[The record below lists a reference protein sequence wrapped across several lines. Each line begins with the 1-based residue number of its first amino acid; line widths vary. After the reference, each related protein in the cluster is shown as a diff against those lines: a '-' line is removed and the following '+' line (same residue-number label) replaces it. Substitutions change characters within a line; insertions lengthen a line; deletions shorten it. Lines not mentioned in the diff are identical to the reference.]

1 MQVVFA
7 SSVVL
12 CRACADLAL
21 HVRMNN
27 KRRSRPMKRQ
37 WTNEELIADFTI
49 SAKELDLIGDSKTD
63 HNLLGAACLLKYFQ
77 VEGRFPAQKQDIPPL
92 VIVHLAQ
99 QLGVVPEKIIP
110 YDWEGRTIKAHRA
123 AIRTFLDV
131 HEATLADEEAVV
143 EWLCQQVL
151 TEQRQEEALI
161 ASVYTRCK
169 EQCIEP
175 PTPDRVGRLV
185 HTAIH
190 RFDERLCATIMQR
203 LSLETRMQ
211 LDALLTVEISQTQ
224 VWEEIASVLEDTPI
238 EEGTEGAPLELA

>member
-21 HVRMNN
+21 QVRTNN
-27 KRRSRPMKRQ
+27 ERRSRPMKRQ

-77 VEGRFPAQKQDIPPL
+77 QEGRFPAQKQDIPPI
-92 VIVHLAQ
+92 VIVHLSQ
-99 QLGVVPEKIIP
+99 QLGVIPEKIIP

-123 AIRTFLDV
+123 AIRTFLGV

-143 EWLCQQVL
+143 EWLCKKVL

-161 ASVYTRCK
+161 ASVYTHCK
-169 EQCIEP
+169 EGRIEP
-175 PTPDRVGRLV
+175 PTPDRVRRLV

-190 RFDERLCATIMQR
+190 RFDERLCATIMQQ

-211 LDALLTVEISQTQ
+211 LNALLTVEISQTQ